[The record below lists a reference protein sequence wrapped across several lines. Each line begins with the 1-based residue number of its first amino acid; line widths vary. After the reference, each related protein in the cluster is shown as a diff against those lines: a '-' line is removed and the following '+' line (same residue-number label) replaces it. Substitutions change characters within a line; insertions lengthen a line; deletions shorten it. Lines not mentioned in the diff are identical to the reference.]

1 VLALIALRK
10 PARAIFNQ
18 GTIQIMMRGT
28 NAVIASPE
36 ISWDIGS
43 AYDLFISLWVIHR
56 PDNFGLRPSWA
67 AGVRSRLPLPLREVM
82 EESQKFLF
90 IPLNWIHNLPDP
102 KNAQTVL
109 DSLKALSPEDR
120 LPSLTINGS
129 ENPETNAFYEFLISL
144 EGKQRLTAQIEQ
156 RIMDYHTSIRG
167 RGLPK
172 GLAQAV
178 FSAWSDRK
186 SFGEN
191 YYNALDT
198 YVQNFFLEEETR
210 ITPALEQ
217 SLAEAQ
223 ALSNEQDFLSLIEKL
238 SAGVRID
245 WSSDAD
251 RVILAP
257 SFWAAPLI
265 FLDSQHALP
274 RIIVYGKRPIGTS
287 LVPGEQ
293 VPEELLNGLKAMADP
308 TRLRILKFLIQES
321 WTPSELAKA
330 LRLRPPT
337 VIHHLN
343 ILRLA
348 GFVLVTISANAERR
362 YAARTDGIL
371 DTARHI
377 HSFLLE
383 N

>member
-1 VLALIALRK
+1 MIVS
-10 PARAIFNQ
+10 P
-18 GTIQIMMRGT
+18 QIT
-28 NAVIASPE
+28 
-36 ISWDIGS
+36 WDMGS

-56 PDNFGLRPSWA
+56 PDSFGLRPSWA

-82 EESQKFLF
+82 EESQKFLY

-102 KNAQTVL
+102 KNAITAL
-109 DSLKALSPEDR
+109 DSLKALSPEHR
-120 LPSLTINGS
+120 LPALTISGS
-129 ENPETNAFYEFLISL
+129 ENPKTKVFYEFLMSL
-144 EGKQRLTAQIEQ
+144 EGKQRLTTPIEQ

-172 GLAQAV
+172 DLARVV

-186 SFGEN
+186 SFGKK
-191 YYNALDT
+191 YYNALDA
-198 YVQNFFLEEETR
+198 YVHNFFLEEETR

-217 SLAEAQ
+217 SLVEAQ
-223 ALSNEQDFLSLIEKL
+223 ALSNEQDFPALIEKL
-238 SAGVRID
+238 SSGVRID
-245 WSSDAD
+245 WSSDAN
-251 RVILAP
+251 RVILVP
-257 SFWAAPLI
+257 SFWTAPFI
-265 FLDSQHALP
+265 FFDSQRPFPH
-274 RIIVYGKRPIGTS
+274 IIVFGKRPSGTS

-293 VPEELLNGLKAMADP
+293 ISDDLLNGLKALADP
-308 TRLRILKFLIQES
+308 TRLRILKYLIRES
-321 WTPSELAKA
+321 CTPSELAKD

-348 GFVLVTISANAERR
+348 GFVQVTMTANAERR
-362 YAARTDGIL
+362 YAARKDGIL
-371 DTARHI
+371 DTARYI